1 MRRAMPILL
10 IVAGLLA
17 GGAGCAQTRKFEPTV
32 DPGKL
37 TDIQFLSYLETV
49 PVITFE
55 EGCRAVLICA
65 DGKDAFKRQDARY
78 AELKRR
84 GWVRDAWQ
92 VAPGDTMD
100 VGTMCYMVSKA
111 CDLKPSLASLAL
123 GSWGLG
129 DRRYAIRQ
137 CVAEGIIGPTPAYRP
152 VTGSVMVWTM
162 NKVDDYL
169 AAHGAYQRPPG
180 DPLADD

>member
-1 MRRAMPILL
+1 M
-10 IVAGLLA
+10 
-17 GGAGCAQTRKFEPTV
+17 K
-32 DPGKL
+32 
-37 TDIQFLSYLETV
+37 
-49 PVITFE
+49 
-55 EGCRAVLICA
+55 
-65 DGKDAFKRQDARY
+65 
-78 AELKRR
+78 
-84 GWVRDAWQ
+84 
-92 VAPGDTMD
+92 
-100 VGTMCYMVSKA
+100 
-111 CDLKPSLASLAL
+111 ASLAL

-180 DPLADD
+180 DPLGRRTEVAHTVPAGHAPGEHHPICCVTSS